1 MVGLIKNIDKI
12 LIGGIALLIFLIA
25 YYSVPFADDFCKQ
38 YNDTVLNTIIL
49 LFKSGDGRFLS
60 FTGLFMTLGF
70 KYLTFNQMSILWSL
84 FFLGTIFLIT
94 KLNTHSTKSNYFIY
108 LTTLTLV
115 IIGSEAYFN
124 EVVFWATGGSVYSVS
139 TFFAVLYLFLLRKFG
154 YNIYT
159 LSVGLLFITIG
170 PNYTIP
176 MLIIIMIEIIGSTKY
191 NLKQK
196 FAYSSYFVLIFGL
209 GILLIVLAPG
219 TEKRLGTVST
229 FWMWHPRYILEAV
242 TRVIVTG
249 IKCYPITILLIV
261 FILMIEIGSIIKS
274 NTKGIV
280 KKIVSLIYETRFL
293 IASIVSVL
301 VFVKT
306 PGLLSGRAAFFF
318 YILIVLQVF
327 ISALKFKKV
336 NINIPIRAASF
347 VLIILLVSTLIKT
360 RIFNIKYNDDMI
372 SNEVKTEYLLEN
384 YVYNN
389 INVPFKRTEK
399 LNRDEFN
406 IWAEQCFDRYRLRK

>member
-1 MVGLIKNIDKI
+1 MIILIKNIDKI
-12 LIGGIALLIFLIA
+12 LISIITLVILLIA

-60 FTGLFMTLGF
+60 FSGLFMTLGF
-70 KYLTFNQMSILWSL
+70 KYLTFNQMSISWSL

-139 TFFAVLYLFLLRKFG
+139 TFFGVLYLFFLRKFG

-159 LSVGLLFITIG
+159 LTVGLLFITIG

-176 MLIIIMIEIIGSTKY
+176 MLIIIIIEIIGSIKY

-196 FAYSSYFVLIFGL
+196 FAYISYFVLIFGL
-209 GILLIVLAPG
+209 GIMLIVLAPG

-249 IKCYPITILLIV
+249 IKCYPITILLII
-261 FILMIEIGSIIKS
+261 FILIIEIRSILKS
-274 NTKGIV
+274 NDKGIV
-280 KKIVSLIYETRFL
+280 KKILTSIYETRFL
-293 IASIVSVL
+293 IASIISVL
-301 VFVKT
+301 VFIKT

-318 YILIVLQVF
+318 YILIILQLF
-327 ISALKFKKV
+327 SSAIKINKLKV
-336 NINIPIRAASF
+336 NYPIRIASF
-347 VLIILLVSTLIKT
+347 ILIIVLINTLIKT
-360 RIFNIKYNDDMI
+360 RNFNIKYNNDMKNNLI
-372 SNEVKTEYLLEN
+372 QREYYLKN
-384 YVYNN
+384 YVYDN
-389 INVPFKRTEK
+389 INEPFKRTKK
-399 LNRDEFN
+399 LKRDEYN
-406 IWAEQCFDRYRLRK
+406 IWVEQCFDRYKN

>member
-1 MVGLIKNIDKI
+1 MIILIKNIDKI
-12 LIGGIALLIFLIA
+12 LISIITLVILLIA

-38 YNDTVLNTIIL
+38 YNDTVLNTIKL

-60 FTGLFMTLGF
+60 FSGLFMTLGF

-94 KLNTHSTKSNYFIY
+94 KLNTHSTRSNYFIY

-115 IIGSEAYFN
+115 IIGSEGYFN

-139 TFFAVLYLFLLRKFG
+139 TFFAVLYLYLLRKFG

-176 MLIIIMIEIIGSTKY
+176 MLVIIIIEIIGSIKY

-196 FAYSSYFVLIFGL
+196 FVYASYFVLIFGL

-249 IKCYPITILLIV
+249 IKCYPITILLII
-261 FILMIEIGSIIKS
+261 FILIIEIRSILKS
-274 NTKGIV
+274 NDKGIV
-280 KKIVSLIYETRFL
+280 KKILTSIYETRFL
-293 IASIVSVL
+293 IASIISVL
-301 VFVKT
+301 VFIKT

-318 YILIVLQVF
+318 YILIILQLF
-327 ISALKFKKV
+327 SSAIKINKLKV
-336 NINIPIRAASF
+336 NYPIRIASF
-347 VLIILLVSTLIKT
+347 ILIIVLINTLIKT
-360 RIFNIKYNDDMI
+360 RNFNIKYNNDMKNNLI
-372 SNEVKTEYLLEN
+372 QREYYLKN
-384 YVYNN
+384 YVYDN
-389 INVPFKRTEK
+389 INEPFKRTKK
-399 LNRDEFN
+399 LKRDEYN
-406 IWAEQCFDRYRLRK
+406 IWVEQCFDRYKN

>member
-1 MVGLIKNIDKI
+1 
-12 LIGGIALLIFLIA
+12 
-25 YYSVPFADDFCKQ
+25 
-38 YNDTVLNTIIL
+38 
-49 LFKSGDGRFLS
+49 
-60 FTGLFMTLGF
+60 
-70 KYLTFNQMSILWSL
+70 
-84 FFLGTIFLIT
+84 
-94 KLNTHSTKSNYFIY
+94 
-108 LTTLTLV
+108 
-115 IIGSEAYFN
+115 
-124 EVVFWATGGSVYSVS
+124 
-139 TFFAVLYLFLLRKFG
+139 
-154 YNIYT
+154 
-159 LSVGLLFITIG
+159 
-170 PNYTIP
+170 
-176 MLIIIMIEIIGSTKY
+176 MIEIIGSTKY